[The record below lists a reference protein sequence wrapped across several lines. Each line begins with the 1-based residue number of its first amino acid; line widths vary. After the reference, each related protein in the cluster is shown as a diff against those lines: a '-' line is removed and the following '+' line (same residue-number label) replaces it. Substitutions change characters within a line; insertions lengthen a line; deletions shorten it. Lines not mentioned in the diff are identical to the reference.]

1 MFDEFI
7 IVFINASLIVYNFVI
22 PHVFANNN
30 IVSILLKHIVFSLY
44 YFKILKKFL
53 KNKSMNFLKYF

>member
-30 IVSILLKHIVFSLY
+30 IVSILLKHVVFSLY
-44 YFKILKKFL
+44 EIKIFEKIPKK
-53 KNKSMNFLKYF
+53 